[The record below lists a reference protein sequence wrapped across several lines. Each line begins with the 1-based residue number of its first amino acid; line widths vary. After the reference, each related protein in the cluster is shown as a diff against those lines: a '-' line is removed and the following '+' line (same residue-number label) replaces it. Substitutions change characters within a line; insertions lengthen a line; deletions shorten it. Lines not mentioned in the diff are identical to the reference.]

1 VTPAPR
7 RETADEAASRRRAEA
22 EARNRRHRETREARA
37 ALEKTESELA
47 AVSAALAE
55 LTDRLADPSVYTDPA
70 LVRRLIADHNTALDR
85 SAALTAER
93 DRLTAELA
101 AAETAS

>member
-1 VTPAPR
+1 
-7 RETADEAASRRRAEA
+7 
-22 EARNRRHRETREARA
+22 
-37 ALEKTESELA
+37 
-47 AVSAALAE
+47 
-55 LTDRLADPSVYTDPA
+55 VYTDPA